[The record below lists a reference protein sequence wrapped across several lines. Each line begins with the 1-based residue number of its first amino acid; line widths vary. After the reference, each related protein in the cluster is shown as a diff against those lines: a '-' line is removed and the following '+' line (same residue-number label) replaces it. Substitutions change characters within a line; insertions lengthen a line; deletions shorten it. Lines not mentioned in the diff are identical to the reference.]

1 MFFSIV
7 EPLPE
12 QLPRN
17 LVPPS
22 ARKPLIVSVVPDTKT
37 VIRGEQD
44 RKIFILSTSI
54 YQFQFKFI
62 NFILSLSIYQFYLF
76 YFITLYTMSIFI
88 LILKMTETSKT
99 SKYI

>member
-22 ARKPLIVSVVPDTKT
+22 ARKPLIVSVIPDTKT

-62 NFILSLSIYQFYLF
+62 NFILSLSIYQFY
-76 YFITLYTMSIFI
+76 FI
-88 LILKMTETSKT
+88 LSL
-99 SKYI
+99 YIQCQFSY

>member
-54 YQFQFKFI
+54 YQFHFI
-62 NFILSLSIYQFYLF
+62 TFNLSILEGVAQNL
-76 YFITLYTMSIFI
+76 L
-88 LILKMTETSKT
+88 LG
-99 SKYI
+99 

>member
-62 NFILSLSIYQFYLF
+62 NFILSLSIYLI
-76 YFITLYTMSIFI
+76 YFILSLYIQCQFS
-88 LILKMTETSKT
+88 
-99 SKYI
+99 Y

>member
-62 NFILSLSIYQFYLF
+62 NFILSLSIYQFYF
-76 YFITLYTMSIFI
+76 IFITLYTMSIFI